1 MESGKLL
8 GGLILCAVFCFLFF
22 IANRKTIYKS
32 VNWKK
37 TSDVIAAVMVYLMA
51 TGILWGLY
59 VLVYFAITLIVG

>member
-1 MESGKLL
+1 MELGKLM

-37 TSDVIAAVMVYLMA
+37 ASDDIAAVMVYLMA

-59 VLVYFAITLIVG
+59 VLVYFAIHLIVG

>member
-1 MESGKLL
+1 MESGKLV

-22 IANRKTIYKS
+22 MANRKTVYKT

-37 TSDVIAAVMVYLMA
+37 TSDVVAAVMVYLMA

-59 VLVYFAITLIVG
+59 VLVLFAITLIVG

>member
-1 MESGKLL
+1 MESGKLV

-22 IANRKTIYKS
+22 VANRKTIYKS

-59 VLVYFAITLIVG
+59 VLVLFAIHLIVG

>member
-22 IANRKTIYKS
+22 VANRKTIYKS

-51 TGILWGLY
+51 IGILWGLY